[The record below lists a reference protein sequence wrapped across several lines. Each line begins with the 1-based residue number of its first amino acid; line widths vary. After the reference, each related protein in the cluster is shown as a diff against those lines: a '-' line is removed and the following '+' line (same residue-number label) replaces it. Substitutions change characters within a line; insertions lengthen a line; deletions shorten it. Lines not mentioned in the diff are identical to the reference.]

1 MKSAIKKT
9 ALLAALCILAI
20 SVLLHGVFWY
30 ISLDEINK
38 NLKQS
43 ADSISQEIDS
53 LNYSPNNSYENF
65 AIVKNGILIYGEE
78 KSSFYPSYSVNI
90 FDGNELIVYTSH
102 PIYAYII
109 VILVLLISLS
119 IISAV
124 IISITSAKKAQR
136 EINKQFTA
144 LVDSEKTDKVDD
156 EELSHLA
163 DIIKKREENERIKDN
178 NNSEKHRREFT
189 ANVSHELKT
198 PLTTIS
204 GTAEILKSGLV
215 KPEDIPHFAENI
227 YSETQRMITLVNDI
241 IKLSQLDENEIPLD
255 NEPIDLYDLA
265 SDNIGW
271 LKDEADKNDITILQ
285 QGNHVLIRGV
295 HQILDEMV
303 HNLCDNAI
311 KYNKPGGQVIVS
323 TYSKDGKAV
332 LSIKDT
338 GIGIPQKHQ
347 SHVFERFYRVDKSHS
362 REIGGTGL
370 GLSIVKHGASFH
382 NAKVSLTSEEGVG
395 TELILSFNMI

>member
-53 LNYSPNNSYENF
+53 LNYSPNDSYENF

-395 TELILSFNMI
+395 TEIILSFNMI

>member
-53 LNYSPNNSYENF
+53 LNYSPNDSYENF

-144 LVDSEKTDKVDD
+144 
-156 EELSHLA
+156 HC
-163 DIIKKREENERIKDN
+163 R
-178 NNSEKHRREFT
+178 
-189 ANVSHELKT
+189 
-198 PLTTIS
+198 
-204 GTAEILKSGLV
+204 
-215 KPEDIPHFAENI
+215 
-227 YSETQRMITLVNDI
+227 Q
-241 IKLSQLDENEIPLD
+241 
-255 NEPIDLYDLA
+255 
-265 SDNIGW
+265 
-271 LKDEADKNDITILQ
+271 
-285 QGNHVLIRGV
+285 
-295 HQILDEMV
+295 
-303 HNLCDNAI
+303 
-311 KYNKPGGQVIVS
+311 
-323 TYSKDGKAV
+323 
-332 LSIKDT
+332 
-338 GIGIPQKHQ
+338 
-347 SHVFERFYRVDKSHS
+347 
-362 REIGGTGL
+362 
-370 GLSIVKHGASFH
+370 
-382 NAKVSLTSEEGVG
+382 
-395 TELILSFNMI
+395 

>member
-53 LNYSPNNSYENF
+53 LNYFPNDSYENF

-395 TELILSFNMI
+395 TEIILSFNMI

>member
-53 LNYSPNNSYENF
+53 LNYSPNDSYENF

-311 KYNKPGGQVIVS
+311 KYNKPS
-323 TYSKDGKAV
+323 Y
-332 LSIKDT
+332 
-338 GIGIPQKHQ
+338 P
-347 SHVFERFYRVDKSHS
+347 
-362 REIGGTGL
+362 
-370 GLSIVKHGASFH
+370 
-382 NAKVSLTSEEGVG
+382 
-395 TELILSFNMI
+395 

>member
-395 TELILSFNMI
+395 TEIILSFNMI

>member
-1 MKSAIKKT
+1 MKKRIQWAVII
-9 ALLAALCILAI
+9 AAVFILII
-20 SVLLHGVFWY
+20 SIALHGIFC
-30 ISLDEINK
+30 IMSANEIN
-38 NLKQS
+38 NQLIRN
-43 ADSISQEIDS
+43 AAYISQEIS
-53 LNYSPNNSYENF
+53 ETNYDNIQDNGNI
-65 AIVKNGILIYGEE
+65 AITSSGTLVYGHE
-78 KSSFYPSYSVNI
+78 KSIFYPSAKIELSNGDELTVYSN
-90 FDGNELIVYTSH
+90 S
-102 PIYAYII
+102 PIYAYMLII
-109 VILVLLISLS
+109 LALLIFLS
-119 IISAV
+119 AIGAV
-124 IISITSAKKAQR
+124 IISSFSVKRTASEINEQLKAVADGKAIDNEELAPLAQIISQR
-136 EINKQFTA
+136 EELERLN
-144 LVDSEKTDKVDD
+144 DSSK
-156 EELSHLA
+156 
-163 DIIKKREENERIKDN
+163 
-178 NNSEKHRREFT
+178 SEKHRREFT

-271 LKDEADKNDITILQ
+271 LKDEADKNNITIIQ
-285 QGNHVLIRGV
+285 QGQHVKIRGV

-311 KYNKPGGQVIVS
+311 KYNKPGGRMIVS
-323 TYSKDGKAV
+323 TCQKEGKAII
-332 LSIKDT
+332 SIKDT
-338 GIGIPQKHQ
+338 GIGIPKKHQ
-347 SHVFERFYRVDKSHS
+347 EHVFERFYRVDKSHS

-382 NAKVSLTSEEGVG
+382 NATVSLNSVEGIG
-395 TELILSFNMI
+395 TEVTLSFNLA

>member
-38 NLKQS
+38 DLKQS

-53 LNYSPNNSYENF
+53 LNYFPNDSYENF
-65 AIVKNGILIYGEE
+65 AIVKNGVLIHGEE

-395 TELILSFNMI
+395 TEIILSFNMI

>member
-53 LNYSPNNSYENF
+53 LNYSPNDSYENF

-285 QGNHVLIRGV
+285 KGNHVLIRGV

-395 TELILSFNMI
+395 TEIILSFNMI

>member
-1 MKSAIKKT
+1 MCIRDSMTASQKKRLRIAA
-9 ALLAALCILAI
+9 ALLFLLGLGLVCYP
-20 SVLLHGVFWY
+20 VL
-30 ISLDEINK
+30 
-38 NLKQS
+38 
-43 ADSISQEIDS
+43 
-53 LNYSPNNSYENF
+53 
-65 AIVKNGILIYGEE
+65 
-78 KSSFYPSYSVNI
+78 
-90 FDGNELIVYTSH
+90 
-102 PIYAYII
+102 
-109 VILVLLISLS
+109 
-119 IISAV
+119 
-124 IISITSAKKAQR
+124 
-136 EINKQFTA
+136 
-144 LVDSEKTDKVDD
+144 
-156 EELSHLA
+156 
-163 DIIKKREENERIKDN
+163 
-178 NNSEKHRREFT
+178 
-189 ANVSHELKT
+189 
-198 PLTTIS
+198 

-382 NAKVSLTSEEGVG
+382 LSL
-395 TELILSFNMI
+395 IHI